1 MRYRIT
7 PDQVTRAF
15 EALVGG
21 HGIEEAA
28 ASAGVHVTAVAMWM
42 GRGPSV
48 AAPGLPRHVPLI
60 VAVDRARRG
69 VSITDP
75 LSTAEVVVASRLM
88 LASIERA
95 GAIFERIA
103 AQLYQSVEIP

>member
-7 PDQVTRAF
+7 PSQVTRAF
-15 EALVGG
+15 EALVAG

-28 ASAGVHVTAVAMWM
+28 ASAGVHVTTVAMWM

-75 LSTAEVVVASRLM
+75 LSTAEVVVAAKLM
-88 LASIERA
+88 LEEIKTV
-95 GAIFERIA
+95 GATFTKIA
-103 AQLYQSVEIP
+103 

>member
-1 MRYRIT
+1 MPRRGPIR
-7 PDQVTRAF
+7 PEQVTRAF

-28 ASAGVHVTAVAMWM
+28 RSADVHVTTVASWM

-60 VAVDRARRG
+60 IAVDRARAG
-69 VSITDP
+69 KSITDP
-75 LSTAEVVVASRLM
+75 LSDGETVVAARMM
-88 LASIERA
+88 LAELESYLPV
-95 GAIFERIA
+95 FKQIA
-103 AQLYQSVEIP
+103 A